1 MRHAPTPPRPG
12 PGPGARPPAE
22 LSAAS
27 GLRLDAFRAEHVA
40 DRIARALT
48 VESVE
53 SAEELAALL
62 RRDAAARERFRRS
75 VAVSYSGFFRDP
87 DQFDALEHRILP
99 ALLERRGRVRA
110 WSAGC
115 ANGLELW
122 SLAVLL
128 SRLGALE
135 SAHLLG
141 SDLLEENLA
150 VARAGVYDVV
160 HVSPAL
166 RGRVRWERRDLAH
179 DPPPSGRFDLVLCRN
194 VAIYLDPAAKPHLYR
209 TLAAALAP
217 GGVLMLGRSER
228 LSAPAALGL
237 RRLEPHVYD
246 RVAPGA

>member
-1 MRHAPTPPRPG
+1 MRHAATPP
-12 PGPGARPPAE
+12 PGPGAGAGPPAE

-27 GLRLDAFRAEHVA
+27 GLRLDAFRAEHLA
-40 DRIARALT
+40 ERIAGAL
-48 VESVE
+48 VAEGVD
-53 SAEELAALL
+53 SAEGLAAVL
-62 RRDAAARERFRRS
+62 RRDARARERFRRS
-75 VAVSYSGFFRDP
+75 VAVSHSGFFRDP
-87 DQFDALEHRILP
+87 DQFEALEHRILP

-135 SAHLLG
+135 TAHLLG

-160 HVSPAL
+160 QISPAL
-166 RGRVRWERRDLAH
+166 RARVRWERRDLAH
-179 DPPPSGRFDLVLCRN
+179 DPPPPGRFDLVLCRN
-194 VAIYLDPAAKPHLYR
+194 VAIYLEPAAKARAHR
-209 TLAAALAP
+209 TLTTALAP

-228 LSAPAALGL
+228 LGDPAALGL
-237 RRLEPHVYD
+237 RRLEPHVYG
-246 RVAPGA
+246 RVASSA